1 MRLEIGRKIEKF
13 VKANV
18 SRLLINNIVKNK
30 ALIL

>member
-13 VKANV
+13 VKSNV
-18 SRLLINNIVKNK
+18 SRLLINNIVKNE